1 MKALGI
7 DIGGS
12 GIKGA
17 LVDTKRGKMIT
28 DRYRIPTPRPATP
41 KAVITTIKKIVRHFD
56 YQGPLGVG
64 FPGIVVI
71 VTCNHEVSTASVLN
85 IFDVLFDIVT
95 PDVAKGAKSRSDS
108 YQKNQRRIK
117 LKHRS

>member
-1 MKALGI
+1 MTQ
-7 DIGGS
+7 
-12 GIKGA
+12 
-17 LVDTKRGKMIT
+17 VFVN
-28 DRYRIPTPRPATP
+28 RIVFGPAEHKVVYILFVSIHRPADII
-41 KAVITTIKKIVRHFD
+41 ITLISDSPPR
-56 YQGPLGVG
+56 GCSAG

-108 YQKNQRRIK
+108 YQKNQR
-117 LKHRS
+117 